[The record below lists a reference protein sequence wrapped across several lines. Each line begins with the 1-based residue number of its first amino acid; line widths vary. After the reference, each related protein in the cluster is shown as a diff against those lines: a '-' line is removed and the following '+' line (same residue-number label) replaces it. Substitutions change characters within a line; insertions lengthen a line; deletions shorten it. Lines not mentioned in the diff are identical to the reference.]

1 MPSAIVIAQ
10 SIAKVLAPMC
20 FQNETPISEHVFEHV
35 LDQHVFK
42 MLWNL
47 IMHSETCSKNRSLV
61 LKTHG
66 ASNRSL
72 FHTLLLS
79 LVDINITQSFFIET

>member
-1 MPSAIVIAQ
+1 MSSAIVIAQ

-20 FQNETPISEHVFEHV
+20 FQNETPIFEHVFEHV

-42 MLWNL
+42 MLWN
-47 IMHSETCSKNRSLV
+47 SETCSKNRGLV

-66 ASNRSL
+66 A
-72 FHTLLLS
+72 
-79 LVDINITQSFFIET
+79 